1 MDDDLNVA
9 EAWGALFV
17 LVREANAE
25 LDRAG
30 PRVPAADADCVL
42 DAVASI
48 DRVFGVLALA
58 DGEGESVSE
67 DRRRWIEEQVAE
79 REAARASG
87 DYGRADEIR
96 SALAEA
102 GVEVEDTASG
112 SRWKLVK

>member
-30 PRVPAADADCVL
+30 PHVPAAEADAVL
-42 DAVASI
+42 DAVASM
-48 DRVFGVLALA
+48 DRVFGVLALV
-58 DGEGESVSE
+58 DQEGESISE
-67 DRRRWIEEQVAE
+67 DQRRWIEKQVAD
-79 REAARASG
+79 RAAARAAD

-96 SALAEA
+96 EALAEA
-102 GVEVEDTASG
+102 GVEVEDTPAG